1 MLSGRGR
8 GGGRGGT
15 TRTAALR
22 LQTEA
27 AASKGKAGG
36 GKQGAIGSR
45 ASSRYR
51 VKYELFATCYLLY
64 FLACRSPARGSP
76 RTSNSNS
83 SGGARAGSTS
93 TPPTRSGGR
102 SSNSNSNASA
112 RAQPSPASPK
122 GGAKKKVA
130 AKSAAAA
137 AVTTKPA
144 AGELASPAE
153 EAAPAAEEDSAPEE
167 PAPAPAAAPAPVRR
181 PKLPRL
187 NDNPDAPEVVD
198 VPRLLEKERQE
209 RSEATN
215 GAQEAGGPLVNGEA
229 GAGGVMP
236 LLTGQ
241 EEASDQPAAAPN
253 NNKAEAKA
261 AADTIVVIPLSD
273 ENFASATDSSD
284 EGGDGVTKDGKKLNG
299 PSDTD
304 GDLLTKMIR
313 DNLNKAVNTSGDGV
327 AGGDGVGD
335 IKQSLLNAIKNTLKS
350 SNTKPKADDGGFH
363 DGGEMKTDEILSKVE
378 EVMANGNIV
387 NGDHE
392 TDGKDAKSE
401 LEKPGD
407 NTENK
412 DNEDNDDDDKENSKT
427 DLIEKAEFE
436 LNLEP
441 VQETSEEPLTA
452 SADGINDLLVDIK
465 TNVPHLSSAEDQSK
479 DEVPENNSNVTISL
493 DQLDAGMLPVD
504 SVQIEHIEADG
515 AAQGSIGDL
524 QLLDVPN
531 MSESNISVVVT
542 PSPKLNIDKSKLFSQ
557 MNDTFAKDT
566 HKALKNRPVYQK
578 RPRQSPPSSES
589 ASESTQL
596 VSPPSKKKKLK
607 PGKMKKLKPESNIK
621 EDEEEKEEM
630 DEDVDDPPPPVL
642 TKNTDESAEEKTSD
656 LAEPPDLGLKPLVFS
671 CDGGNITLSNKPES
685 KEPSKE
691 DESPEEK
698 VLNSKE
704 EFHENEEEQSP
715 VNEQQMDVDKN
726 EEVPTE
732 NSESCVNNDI
742 NVPDQTEDKLT
753 EEVSEE
759 TSDPTI
765 NITEADDKICDNNE
779 ESVDT
784 KPVPKEEDE
793 DVKDV
798 AESAEADNKPSV
810 GATEDTKPAVTHQPS
825 PPTNS
830 ELTKSLRQIRLN
842 KKSPTKTPSK
852 AKPVEDEE
860 DSDEEAVRPKLSSSP
875 VKDLSASS
883 SSMAKAGTEVFDFT
897 DEEDLPLNN
906 IDLDVLAGG
915 EAEAVKIL
923 APDPDPQPTLDHEL
937 TQLPPVSSSSPT
949 KLASVRTQHL
959 EFEMLEQS
967 RDCIVPQVRP
977 QVQVSPQVLSV
988 SDAVAAVAALQVAG
1002 AGAGAAR
1009 QLNGDTQSDDTDTS
1023 VTKPGHDQTHGR
1035 DKGKLAKR
1043 KKRRVTE
1050 SDEGG
1055 AVCHLNFSQLNI

>member
-1 MLSGRGR
+1 MS
-8 GGGRGGT
+8 
-15 TRTAALR
+15 
-22 LQTEA
+22 
-27 AASKGKAGG
+27 
-36 GKQGAIGSR
+36 
-45 ASSRYR
+45 
-51 VKYELFATCYLLY
+51 
-64 FLACRSPARGSP
+64 
-76 RTSNSNS
+76 
-83 SGGARAGSTS
+83 
-93 TPPTRSGGR
+93 
-102 SSNSNSNASA
+102 
-112 RAQPSPASPK
+112 
-122 GGAKKKVA
+122 
-130 AKSAAAA
+130 
-137 AVTTKPA
+137 TKPA

-153 EAAPAAEEDSAPEE
+153 EAAPAAEEDSAPED
-167 PAPAPAAAPAPVRR
+167 PAPAPAPAQVRR

-209 RSEATN
+209 RSEASN
-215 GAQEAGGPLVNGEA
+215 GAQEAGGPLVNGDA
-229 GAGGVMP
+229 AMP

-241 EEASDQPAAAPN
+241 EEASEQPAAAPN

-284 EGGDGVTKDGKKLNG
+284 DGGDGVAKDGKKLNG

-327 AGGDGVGD
+327 SGGDGVGD

-392 TDGKDAKSE
+392 TDGKNAKSE

-412 DNEDNDDDDKENSKT
+412 DIENNDDDDKENSKT

-441 VQETSEEPLTA
+441 VQETSEEPLAA

-515 AAQGSIGDL
+515 ASQQSIGDL

-642 TKNTDESAEEKTSD
+642 TKNTDESVEEKTSD

-691 DESPEEK
+691 DESPKEK
-698 VLNSKE
+698 ILNSKE
-704 EFHENEEEQSP
+704 EFHENKEEQSP
-715 VNEQQMDVDKN
+715 ANEQQMDVDKN
-726 EEVPTE
+726 EEGSTE

-742 NVPDQTEDKLT
+742 NVPEETEEVKLT

-784 KPVPKEEDE
+784 KPVPKEEEEEDE

-798 AESAEADNKPSV
+798 AESAEADTKPSV

-852 AKPVEDEE
+852 AKPVVEDEE
-860 DSDEEAVRPKLSSSP
+860 DSDEDAVRPKLSSSP

-883 SSMAKAGTEVFDFT
+883 NSMAKAGTEVFDFT

-937 TQLPPVSSSSPT
+937 TQLPPVASSSPT
-949 KLASVRTQHL
+949 KLASVRTQHFEL
-959 EFEMLEQS
+959 ELLEQS
-967 RDCIVPQVRP
+967 LDLVVPQVRP

-1002 AGAGAAR
+1002 AGAGAGTR

-1023 VTKPGHDQTHGR
+1023 VTKPSHDQSSGR

-1055 AVCHLNFSQLNI
+1055 WGSHIL